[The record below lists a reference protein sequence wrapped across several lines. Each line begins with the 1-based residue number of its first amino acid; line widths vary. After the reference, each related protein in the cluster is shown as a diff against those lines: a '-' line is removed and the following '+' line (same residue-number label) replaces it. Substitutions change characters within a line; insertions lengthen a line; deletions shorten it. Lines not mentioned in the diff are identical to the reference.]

1 MAEHGGM
8 FSGTSAWKQQEMQYT
23 QQHMQM
29 NLLHQLAGLSQAS
42 DAHDASKIKK
52 LIFKDETFIFISHQM
67 YQSVCSAPPNVQRA
81 VVKRLHQFSR
91 YSGSSKGCSA
101 LKAEQTGELAH
112 NFEEIEGQ
120 LSAEENEPG
129 APAALTWQI
138 QVRSMMG
145 GVTWNDMQPDVQRR
159 LNESI
164 ASGEPHPIVI
174 SVDGVPF
181 EFDAYTGYA
190 VPKDGAENDN
200 FGDIFSD
207 MGGMEHL
214 GFARSICEQ
223 QRSLIRSVADPEDPT
238 VAHSV
243 QQMLKALALKDP
255 QVLMKLANSGVD
267 ISKLLG
273 GELKMQDEG
282 AYAGQN
288 MLEGFSHN
296 EDDLTE
302 EIDQDALKQL
312 VEYGYSEAMGKKALQ
327 ETAAMV
333 SIYEDASS
341 LALNWLLDNESTLDD
356 DTLTQ
361 DSPKSAA
368 ADPAVWEVY
377 LDDQGAW
384 RPFDPSVSVVLEN
397 ARSAGKSQVVTL
409 IRGHQYTVQV
419 NGPDDS
425 MLKQRNE
432 IYGTERPVRR
442 RQLNPPAEV
451 LEVADEAEA
460 AQAAEEEQ
468 AVAQAAGGEWTCEI
482 CTCINAR
489 ERLQCEACESP
500 APTEQTE
507 QATCEASA
515 PSVAEEEQL
524 EQEPTDPA
532 VTSPGRSAKR
542 WMSVDLKTALEQAE
556 QVSNVD
562 VAVASAVNGSTD
574 KYEFGVRHPLAVL
587 STQTN
592 LSEETPQGLTR
603 LLSEGDSG
611 DAAFQVEE
619 QGVCEVFESADG
631 LVSTMNDDQTKQFLS
646 NQPLWIRQLAL
657 HQSWSHR
664 FEELNKAP
672 SKLERVSSAQPST
685 SKASAPSSLRRAQ
698 SCAPE
703 IGSFGGADG
712 STKDVR
718 MRALHNLF
726 VEDRSSAGW
735 CPFRNI

>member
-1 MAEHGGM
+1 M
-8 FSGTSAWKQQEMQYT
+8 
-23 QQHMQM
+23 
-29 NLLHQLAGLSQAS
+29 
-42 DAHDASKIKK
+42 
-52 LIFKDETFIFISHQM
+52 
-67 YQSVCSAPPNVQRA
+67 
-81 VVKRLHQFSR
+81 
-91 YSGSSKGCSA
+91 
-101 LKAEQTGELAH
+101 
-112 NFEEIEGQ
+112 GQ
-120 LSAEENEPG
+120 
-129 APAALTWQI
+129 
-138 QVRSMMG
+138 
-145 GVTWNDMQPDVQRR
+145 
-159 LNESI
+159 
-164 ASGEPHPIVI
+164 
-174 SVDGVPF
+174 
-181 EFDAYTGYA
+181 
-190 VPKDGAENDN
+190 
-200 FGDIFSD
+200 
-207 MGGMEHL
+207 
-214 GFARSICEQ
+214 
-223 QRSLIRSVADPEDPT
+223 
-238 VAHSV
+238 
-243 QQMLKALALKDP
+243 ALALKNP
-255 QVLMKLANSGVD
+255 QVLIQLANSGVD
-267 ISKLLG
+267 IGKLLA

-288 MLEGFSHN
+288 MLGGFSHN
-296 EDDLTE
+296 EDDLTG
-302 EIDQDALKQL
+302 EIDQDALEQL

-341 LALNWLLDNESTLDD
+341 LALNWLLDNESTSND
-356 DTLTQ
+356 DTLE
-361 DSPKSAA
+361 SAAAA
-368 ADPAVWEVY
+368 ADPAVWEVF

-384 RPFDPSVSVVLEN
+384 MPFDPSVSAVLEN

-425 MLKQRNE
+425 ALKQRNE

-451 LEVADEAEA
+451 LEVANEAET
-460 AQAAEEEQ
+460 AQAAEKQ
-468 AVAQAAGGEWTCEI
+468 QAAAQEVGGEWTCEI
-482 CTCINAR
+482 CTCINTR
-489 ERLQCEACESP
+489 ERSQCEACESP
-500 APTEQTE
+500 APTEQIE

-515 PSVAEEEQL
+515 PSVAEEQQL
-524 EQEPTDPA
+524 EQEPADPA

-542 WMSVDLKTALEQAE
+542 RMSLDLKFALEQAE
-556 QVSNVD
+556 QVGDAD
-562 VAVASAVNGSTD
+562 VAVAPAVNSSTG

-664 FEELNKAP
+664 FEKINKAP

-735 CPFRNI
+735 CPFRN